1 MTRLIKVSTTF
12 ALAAVISTGAVAQM
26 KPDDA
31 IRARQSVMRVIALNF
46 GPVAQMA
53 QDKLP
58 WNKDAFVANALRI
71 EAIWSMQPARF
82 FPAGSDSPVAGS
94 KFASF
99 TDARPEIWSAADKF
113 KAADARMGE
122 AVANLAK
129 AARSGDEG
137 AMKSAA
143 GALGKACGSCHDDF
157 RKK

>member
-1 MTRLIKVSTTF
+1 MNRFLKAISIV
-12 ALAAVISTGAVAQM
+12 ALTAATCSIAVAQM

-58 WNKDAFVANALRI
+58 WNKDMFVANALRI
-71 EAIWSMQPARF
+71 ESLWAMQPARF
-82 FPAGSDSPVAGS
+82 FVPGSDAPVSGS
-94 KFASF
+94 KIASF
-99 TDARPEIWSAADKF
+99 TDSRPEIWSAADKF
-113 KAADARMGE
+113 KAANDRMGE

-129 AARSGDEG
+129 AARAGDEG

-143 GALGKACGSCHDDF
+143 GALGKACGGCHDDF